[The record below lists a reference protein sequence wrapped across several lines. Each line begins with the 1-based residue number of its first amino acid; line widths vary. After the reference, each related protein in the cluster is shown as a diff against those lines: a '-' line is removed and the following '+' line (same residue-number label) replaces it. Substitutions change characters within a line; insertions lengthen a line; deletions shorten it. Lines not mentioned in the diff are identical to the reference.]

1 MAAFF
6 HNAGNNNIF
15 KNSVGMGEVV
25 VSDAFD
31 QLNGQGSTLSI
42 MTDVAI
48 NVRETIQFF
57 QSFDDF
63 ISFYYFG
70 KGLGS
75 ISLNLL
81 LFLSCDG
88 NGPGN
93 TAPGMERLMS
103 LLGSIRGQLTDFSV
117 GNVSFSGVVTD
128 FTIQIASE
136 PETHYMV
143 NINLGMTEHTLEQ
156 VNFPSSGC

>member
-6 HNAGNNNIF
+6 HSNGNNNIF
-15 KNSVGMGEVV
+15 KNSVGMGEIA

-31 QLNGQGSTLSI
+31 NLNGGDSLAI
-42 MTDVAI
+42 ITDVAV

-70 KGLGS
+70 KGVGT
-75 ISLNLL
+75 ISLSMM
-81 LFLSCDG
+81 LFLECGG

-93 TAPGMERLMS
+93 TAPGLERLMS
-103 LLGSIRGQLTDFSV
+103 RLGGIRGTEIDFSV
-117 GNVSFSGVVTD
+117 GNTSFSGVLSD
-128 FTIQIASE
+128 FTIQIVSE
-136 PETHYMV
+136 PETHYLV
-143 NINLGMTEHTLEQ
+143 QINLGMTNHTLEQ
-156 VNFPSSGC
+156 ISIPSGC

>member
-6 HNAGNNNIF
+6 HNSNGNNIF
-15 KNSVGMGEVV
+15 KNSVGMGQVA

-31 QLNGQGSTLSI
+31 DLNGSEGSLAI
-42 MTDVAI
+42 ITDISI

-70 KGLGS
+70 KGVGA
-75 ISLNLL
+75 ISLNMMF
-81 LFLSCDG
+81 FLECSG
-88 NGPGN
+88 QGPGN
-93 TAPGMERLMS
+93 TAPGIETLMTRL
-103 LLGSIRGQLTDFSV
+103 GGIRGTLTDFSV
-117 GNVSFSGVVTD
+117 GNVTFSGVVTD
-128 FTIQIASE
+128 FTVQIVSE
-136 PETHYMV
+136 PETHYLV

-156 VNFPSSGC
+156 ISIPSGC